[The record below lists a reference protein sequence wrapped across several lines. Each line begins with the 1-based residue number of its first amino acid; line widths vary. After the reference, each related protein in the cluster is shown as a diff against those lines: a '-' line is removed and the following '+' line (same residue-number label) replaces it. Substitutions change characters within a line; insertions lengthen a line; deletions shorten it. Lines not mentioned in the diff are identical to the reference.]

1 MRTVTA
7 LFFFTS
13 IAAFSQ
19 PAFEVA
25 SVRPGQPGKEAID
38 HVPGSLTMRNVRL
51 TAAIAWA
58 YSAEDYQVS
67 GPGWL
72 DDTRFDIAAKAG
84 SPVPPA
90 ELRRMLQTLLADR
103 FQLTLH
109 RQPKE
114 LAALVLT
121 VGKNGHKLQAVE
133 EEGSPSFQT
142 GKLSLTG
149 KGATLSQLT
158 AFLSR
163 ELRIPVIDQTALTGR
178 FNYFLDINS
187 YVTEE
192 MRRSGGPN
200 GGPPPDAPGII
211 AQAIQA
217 QLGLKM
223 DSKKAPVEMLVVDR
237 VEKPSDN

>member
-1 MRTVTA
+1 MQTVA
-7 LFFFTS
+7 GVILLTS
-13 IAAFSQ
+13 FAAFSQ
-19 PAFEVA
+19 TAFEVA

-58 YSAEDYQVS
+58 YDAQDYQVS

-72 DDTRFDIAAKAG
+72 EDTRFDIAAKAG

-90 ELRRMLQTLLADR
+90 ELRKMLQTLLSDR

-109 RQPKE
+109 RQPKD
-114 LAALVLT
+114 LPALVLT

-133 EEGSPSFQT
+133 VEGSPSFQT

-163 ELRIPVIDQTALTGR
+163 ELRIPVIDQTGLTGR

-187 YVTEE
+187 YITEE
-192 MRRSGGPN
+192 MRQSGGPN
-200 GGPPPDAPGII
+200 GGPPPDAPGVI

-237 VEKPSDN
+237 VEKPSEN

>member
-1 MRTVTA
+1 MQTVA
-7 LFFFTS
+7 GVILLTS
-13 IAAFSQ
+13 FAAFSQ

-58 YSAEDYQVS
+58 YDAQDYQVS

-84 SPVPPA
+84 TPAAPA
-90 ELRRMLQTLLADR
+90 ELRKMLQTLLADR

-163 ELRIPVIDQTALTGR
+163 ELRIPVIDQTGLAGR

-200 GGPPPDAPGII
+200 GGPPPDAPGI
-211 AQAIQA
+211 
-217 QLGLKM
+217 
-223 DSKKAPVEMLVVDR
+223 R
-237 VEKPSDN
+237 RCRR